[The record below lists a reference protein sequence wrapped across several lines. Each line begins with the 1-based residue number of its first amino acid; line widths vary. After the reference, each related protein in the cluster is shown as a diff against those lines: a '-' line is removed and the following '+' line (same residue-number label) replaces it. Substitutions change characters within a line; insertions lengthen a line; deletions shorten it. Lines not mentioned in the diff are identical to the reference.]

1 MEIFF
6 IRALQLIMALSLL
19 VLIHEFGHFLF
30 ARIFKVRVEKFYL
43 FFDWGISLLMI
54 PSRNSNKNDKALIKL
69 PATKGETEYGI
80 GWIPLGGYCKIS
92 GMIDESMDTEQMSQ
106 PAKPYEFR
114 SKPAWQRLLIMIGG
128 VVFNFILA
136 LFIYSMVLFTWG
148 ESYHDMHKATYGME
162 YNQVA
167 ENLGFRDG
175 DIMLKVDGQEVH
187 RRNADLLR
195 AIADGREVTVLRN
208 GVETTIAIPEEFGLL
223 DMGSDEP
230 FVQFLIPAIIDSITT
245 DGAAHMAGME
255 KGDRIVAIDNIEFAS
270 WQGMVN
276 ALNAVKESGK
286 QTFPITVERDTILS
300 LTANVDSTFVLG
312 VMPRA
317 LDYPIETK
325 TYGFIESFPAGAA
338 YGWNVLKGYVS
349 DFKYIFSK
357 EGAKSVG
364 MFGTIG
370 SMFPPM
376 WDWHQFW
383 MMTAMLSL
391 ILAFMNILP
400 IPALDGG
407 HVLFLLAEVVTGRK
421 PSDKFLERAQVIGMF
436 LLLGLFILAFY
447 NDLDRFIF

>member
-245 DGAAHMAGME
+245 GGAAHMAGME